1 MSTRDEHD
9 PLYDDHEMK
18 QQTHAEHLDEHRP
31 APLEK
36 KEEEAKKE
44 ETISEED
51 NNKKKKSPSDS
62 TTTPASSTK
71 KSSTTAAVAVAATSS
86 KETTEKSRREA
97 QKAFE
102 LRDAE
107 KSREEHDKSE
117 PHGSASGEMV
127 KATVFGGLDGIMT
140 IFAVVT
146 AAAGGSG
153 GGSWQIVLVFGLS
166 NLVADAWAMGFGEF
180 LGGMAELDQAVH
192 EREREIWE
200 FETNPEEEKEEL
212 KLIYMKKGYPEEDA
226 QGIVDILSKNRD
238 HFIDAMMKDE
248 LGISADIDDWYG
260 PLKSGGVMFASFCC
274 FGLVPLLP
282 YFAGSGGKGIDKV
295 FITSCCLVGVSLVLL
310 GCVKGYLTNRPMA
323 QMAMAMLFSGAIS
336 GVSSFLVANVLDLMV
351 Q

>member
-1 MSTRDEHD
+1 MSTRDHDD
-9 PLYDDHEMK
+9 PLYDDGSKQASPTATNNVVEM
-18 QQTHAEHLDEHRP
+18 AERQAIEEGKPSLEAAVVSHTNNNDNSP
-31 APLEK
+31 KSASTASPNSAASASSEK
-36 KEEEAKKE
+36 KSK
-44 ETISEED
+44 
-51 NNKKKKSPSDS
+51 
-62 TTTPASSTK
+62 
-71 KSSTTAAVAVAATSS
+71 TA
-86 KETTEKSRREA
+86 A

-107 KSREEHDKSE
+107 ASRIEHEKQE
-117 PHGSASGEMV
+117 PHGKASGDIV

-200 FETNPEEEKEEL
+200 FETNFEEEKEEL
-212 KLIYMKKGYPEEDA
+212 KLIYMKRGYPEEDA
-226 QGIVDILSKNRD
+226 EGIVNILAKNKD

-248 LGISADIDDWYG
+248 LEISVDIDDFWG
-260 PLKSGGVMFASFCC
+260 PVKSGAVMFCSFCV
-274 FGLVPLLP
+274 FGLIPLLP
-282 YFAGSGGKGIDKV
+282 YFAGTGGKGVDKI

-310 GCVKGYLTNRPMA
+310 GCVKGYLTSRPMA
-323 QMAMAMLFSGAIS
+323 QMAIAMLFSGAVS
-336 GVSSFLVANVLDLMV
+336 GIASYLVANILALMIE
-351 Q
+351 

>member
-1 MSTRDEHD
+1 MSSPAIDDHD
-9 PLYDDHEMK
+9 PLHDDGHHSE
-18 QQTHAEHLDEHRP
+18 EHKNLEEHRP
-31 APLEK
+31 APIETASTPAVTK
-36 KEEEAKKE
+36 KA
-44 ETISEED
+44 SPS
-51 NNKKKKSPSDS
+51 KKKSTVSEQHQHHHQHEHDHEEE
-62 TTTPASSTK
+62 
-71 KSSTTAAVAVAATSS
+71 S
-86 KETTEKSRREA
+86 KDLKSRRIA

-107 KSREEHDKSE
+107 ASRAEHEKAE
-117 PHGSASGEMV
+117 PHGSASGDMV

-200 FETNPEEEKEEL
+200 YETNPEEEKEEL
-212 KLIYMKKGYPEEDA
+212 KLVYMRKGYPEEDA
-226 QGIVDILSKNRD
+226 QGIVDILAKNKD

-248 LGISADIDDWYG
+248 LGITADIDDYYG
-260 PLKSGGVMFASFCC
+260 PMKAGAVMFTSFCC

-282 YFAGSGGKGIDKV
+282 YFAGTGGKGTDKV
-295 FITSCCLVGVSLVLL
+295 FVTSCCLVGVSLVLL

-323 QMAMAMLFSGAIS
+323 QMAMAMLFSGGIS
-336 GVSSFLVANVLDLMV
+336 GISSYLVANILALMIE
-351 Q
+351 